1 MMQAIIFE
9 NQGAAG
15 VLFPAACGLSVL
27 DIGRKD
33 VPQGVSFWIVN
44 AEDLPGAALEAW
56 ELNIKKMGAPAGTG
70 GTYIA
75 AEGEIDDNGK

>member
-1 MMQAIIFE
+1 MMQVIIFE
-9 NQGAAG
+9 NEG
-15 VLFPAACGLSVL
+15 VARILFPAECGLSVP

-44 AEDLPGAALEAW
+44 AVDLPGAALEAW
-56 ELNIKKMGAPAGTG
+56 ELNVKKMGTPAGTG

-75 AEGEIDDNGK
+75 AEGESDDNGK